1 MKVEVIYMKKSF
13 CLFVVLLILSG
24 LTIAF
29 ATGIDFSSYSDAELI
44 SIVEQ
49 LNAELVA
56 RGISKT
62 ASITPGSY
70 LVGRDIPAGKYVLKN
85 DTEGT
90 AYYLIYKDD
99 LQYYSDNEALNK
111 GNIYAGKECFITL
124 EEGQA
129 LKTRHETLNLTISA
143 GVLFQ

>member
-1 MKVEVIYMKKSF
+1 MKVEVIYMKKRF

-99 LQYYSDNEALNK
+99 LIQYVWQYDKYHISGRSNLPIEEIEKILN
-111 GNIYAGKECFITL
+111 N
-124 EEGQA
+124 
-129 LKTRHETLNLTISA
+129 LKIR
-143 GVLFQ
+143 